1 MVSRANDSDIF
12 CTVNGIEY
20 HFSSMSKRARFM
32 RKLEQNRKEV
42 AAKIEKR
49 WRIAVDSDLLADIYL
64 YQMIE
69 NHGFYI
75 VTDGG
80 AFEWPGVVKLSGLSV
95 KKNSCGTPF
104 SSSMQKSNVSEAHV
118 QT

>member
-12 CTVNGIEY
+12 CRVSGIEY
-20 HFSSMSKRARFM
+20 HFSSMSKRARFL

-42 AAKIEKR
+42 AAKLEKR
-49 WRIAVDSDLLADIYL
+49 WRIAVDSDLLADLYL
-64 YQMIE
+64 YQVIE

-104 SSSMQKSNVSEAHV
+104 SSSMQKSSASETQD

>member
-12 CTVNGIEY
+12 CTVSGIEY

-42 AAKIEKR
+42 AAKIEVR
-49 WRIAVDSDLLADIYL
+49 WGVAVDSDRLADSYL
-64 YQMIE
+64 YQMIG

-95 KKNSCGTPF
+95 KKNSCETPL
-104 SSSMQKSNVSEAHV
+104 SSSMQKSNVSETQG